1 MTNSITIAPQVSD
14 SRSLFEV
21 WLESNI
27 GHYSDFISFI
37 TRPSGERSRFLM
49 TVQVTGE
56 RHGSLLLNQVTT
68 GENA

>member
-1 MTNSITIAPQVSD
+1 MNNNVTIAPQVNNAT
-14 SRSLFEV
+14 SLYEV
-21 WLESNI
+21 WKQSHI
-27 GHYSDFISFI
+27 GRYSDFISFI

-49 TVQVTGE
+49 TIQVTGE